1 MHLDSSISTPI
12 ITPVI
17 LCGGSGTRLWP
28 LSRQS
33 FPKQFVPLIE
43 GESLLT
49 LTAKRLKSLSEHLI
63 FVGAEDHRFLIQQ
76 ALQGLET
83 QNEIILEPLPKNT
96 AAAISMAAIFAQRNN
111 TLSDSLLLFCPSD
124 HHIPDTDAFKE
135 TVLNGV

>member
-1 MHLDSSISTPI
+1 MTFLLLYLWSDVKWGKDIFLLFFDSTQYQPSEWFHPITLSQFIMPRTRMHLDSSISTPA

-49 LTAKRLKSLSEHLI
+49 LTAKRLKSLSQHLI
-63 FVGAEDHRFLIQQ
+63 FVAAEDHRFLIQQ
-76 ALQGLET
+76 DLQGLVKWT
-83 QNEIILEPLPKNT
+83 PNLGQ
-96 AAAISMAAIFAQRNN
+96 Q
-111 TLSDSLLLFCPSD
+111 
-124 HHIPDTDAFKE
+124 FK
-135 TVLNGV
+135 